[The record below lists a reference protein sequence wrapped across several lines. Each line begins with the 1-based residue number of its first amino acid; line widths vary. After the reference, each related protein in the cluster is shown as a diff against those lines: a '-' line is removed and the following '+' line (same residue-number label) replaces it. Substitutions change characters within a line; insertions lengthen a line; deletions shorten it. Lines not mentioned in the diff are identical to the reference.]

1 MSYVSV
7 KGGEKAIENAE
18 ALLKA
23 QRRGEA
29 DVPELSLE
37 QIKQQMALAV
47 ARVMCEG
54 SLYDPDLAALAI
66 KQSWGDLVEAIFL
79 LRAYRTTL
87 PRLYYTQ
94 PLDTDKMVVQR
105 RISSIFKDIPGGQ
118 RLGPTFDYIHR
129 LLDFKLAAE
138 DNQPA
143 IPQGG
148 PPSID
153 MLKTD
158 TPRALDALGHEGLI
172 QPEETDEREVSGG
185 DWGVRSPEPFDLTRQ
200 PLSYPAKRDA
210 RLQSLT
216 RADEGFLLSL
226 AYSTQRGFGNSH
238 PFAGEIRMGEVEVAI
253 CPEELGFEVVIDQI
267 PITEVQMV
275 NQFKGS
281 KKLAPQFTRGYG
293 LTFGYNERKAM
304 SMAIVDRALR
314 AKEFDEEIKGPAQ
327 QEEFV
332 LSHGDNVEAQGFVQH
347 LKLPH
352 YIDFQAELNLV
363 RKMREEY
370 AQSQAQSQ
378 AQPQACQGTVTAVSL
393 SAEHHFSKTNQN
405 SISLIAG
412 IGIEGDAHAGETVQ
426 HRSRV
431 AQDPSQPNLRQVH
444 LIHSEL
450 HDELRAAGFAIAPG
464 QMGENITTRGIDLL
478 GLPVNTRLHIGK
490 SVVIEV
496 TGLRNPCKQL
506 NQLQP
511 GLMAAV
517 LESDRHGNLI
527 RKAGIMGVVVSGGE
541 VFPNDEIRVEMPPEP
556 HQPLDRV

>member
-29 DVPELSLE
+29 AVPELSLE
-37 QIKQQMALAV
+37 QIKQQMALAI

-94 PLDTDKMVVQR
+94 PLDTDKMIVQR

-129 LLDFKLAAE
+129 LLDFKLIAE
-138 DNQPA
+138 DNQPTM
-143 IPQGG
+143 PQCE
-148 PPSID
+148 SSSV
-153 MLKTD
+153 D
-158 TPRALDALGHEGLI
+158 TPKANMPRALDALGHEGLI
-172 QPEETDEREVSGG
+172 QPEETDKREIAVG
-185 DWGVRSPEPFDLTRQ
+185 DWAIPPEPFDLTRQ
-200 PLSYPAKRDA
+200 PLSYPAGRDA

-238 PFAGEIRMGEVEVAI
+238 PFAGEIRMGEVEVVI

-275 NQFKGS
+275 NQFRGS

-314 AKEFDEEIKGPAQ
+314 AKEFGEEIKGPAQ

-363 RKMREEY
+363 RKMREDY

-378 AQPQACQGTVTAVSL
+378 AQPQAYKGTVTAVSL
-393 SAEHHFSKTNQN
+393 SAEHRFSKTNQD

-412 IGIEGDAHAGETVQ
+412 IGVEGDTHAGETVQ
-426 HRSRV
+426 HRSRI

-450 HDELRAAGFAIAPG
+450 HDELRAVGFAITTPG
-464 QMGENITTRGIDLL
+464 QMGENITTHGIDLL
-478 GLPVNTRLHIGK
+478 SLPVNTRLRIGK
-490 SVVIEV
+490 SVAIKV

-517 LESDRHGNLI
+517 LDHDQHGNLI
-527 RKAGIMGVVVSGGE
+527 RKASIMGVVVTGGE